1 MYATHEPF
9 IAFQQANLAA
19 AVEISQVALD
29 GTEKLAQ
36 LNLAAARE
44 ALNETARTARTALEA
59 KSLQELLALQPA
71 TVEPQAE
78 KVLSY
83 LRNVYEIA
91 AETQAAAAKAVEGRV
106 SAFGQALI
114 EQIEKVSR
122 SGPAGSEAAV
132 SFIKSGVAAAN
143 SAYDSF
149 SKAAKQVAELAE
161 ANVNTATA
169 AVSAAKKK
177 AAKA

>member
-1 MYATHEPF
+1 MYTHPESL
-9 IAFQQANLAA
+9 IAFHQANLDA
-19 AVEISQVALD
+19 AVQISHIALD

-36 LNLAAARE
+36 LNLATARE
-44 ALNETARTARTALEA
+44 ALNETARNARVALEA
-59 KSLQELLALQPA
+59 KSLQDFFSMPPA
-71 TVEPQAE
+71 AVEPQAE

-83 LRNVYEIA
+83 LKNVYEIA

-114 EQIEKVSR
+114 EQIEKLSR
-122 SGPAGSEAAV
+122 SGPASSEAAV

-161 ANVNTATA
+161 ANVSAAAA
-169 AVSAAKKK
+169 AVSTVKKK
-177 AAKA
+177 AAKT